1 MSHLSFSEGDLLHS
15 TSSIAS
21 PLTESA
27 PALSPLFPM
36 VTLQDFQEGEKH
48 RDFYFCNF
56 IQVKAGDGIC
66 SFPSTLIESS
76 ILREKLET
84 LKGNEFLN
92 LEGFSYTEVHA
103 FLEVA
108 DGRLVSGD
116 KHYTFQQWV
125 SALSVAN
132 HLQLDNIRSYAAKS
146 IEDGLLRL
154 DPFECI
160 EVAEKRRNR
169 EWLLIPF
176 RRICQRPEPL
186 SPSEILRLGL
196 DRASAVSK
204 AREGLMKMVHSRG
217 LFDAIYGG
225 SAPSSSVQTT
235 FANAALQMVRAE
247 PLLSQLAPE
256 PMSGTGDPEG
266 HTETPSGNLSSSNL
280 ISMKANC
287 LYRLPLHYFGN
298 RSLIPNLVASRID
311 QGPISLPSDLNTYEW
326 EVFLKIITARPYH
339 QPEESFTFSEWM
351 GGLRVARRL
360 GYDRAMAYIF
370 RQIQKA
376 YPNQDAVDLL
386 EAARLAEATP
396 SRWLQDRY
404 AILSLRSTAISP
416 EEMRRIGVD
425 ASAEVCKLREQTA
438 YDKGESEGERATAE
452 VWKAKE
458 QAAYERGKRD
468 GESASDEAWRVK
480 EQAAYERGKEEGGG
494 QYGANRRS
502 QGLGNS
508 RGRRL
513 DPQTLFS
520 SYGILPQGLDSTF

>member
-1 MSHLSFSEGDLLHS
+1 MSHLSFSEGDLLHP

-27 PALSPLFPM
+27 PALSPLFSM

-48 RDFYFCNF
+48 RDFYFCDF

-92 LEGFSYTEVHA
+92 LEGFSYPEAHA

-108 DGRLVSGD
+108 DARLVSGD

-204 AREGLMKMVHSRG
+204 ARENLMKVIHSRG
-217 LFDAIYGG
+217 LFDTVYGG
-225 SAPSSSVQTT
+225 SAPPSSVQTT
-235 FANAALQMVRAE
+235 FADDALQLVGAE

-256 PMSGTGDPEG
+256 PKPSTGDPVDHMG
-266 HTETPSGNLSSSNL
+266 VPSSNLSSSSL
-280 ISMKANC
+280 ISMKLRDC

-298 RSLIPNLVASRID
+298 RGLIPNLVASRVD
-311 QGPISLPSDLNTYEW
+311 QGAISLPSDLNTSDW
-326 EVFLKIITARPYH
+326 EVFLKIITARPYD

-351 GGLRVARRL
+351 GGLRAARRL
-360 GYDRAMAYIF
+360 DYDRAIAYIF

-386 EAARLAEATP
+386 EAAWFAEATP
-396 SRWLQDRY
+396 SQWLQDRY
-404 AILSLRSTAISP
+404 AILSLRSTAISS

-468 GESASDEAWRVK
+468 GEIASDEAWRVK

-494 QYGANRRS
+494 KSGANRRS

-508 RGRRL
+508 RRL
-513 DPQTLFS
+513 GPPSLFV
-520 SYGILPQGLDSTF
+520 SYGILPEDPDSTF